1 MSESRARRPLA
12 PRRDEPPVIGS
23 VVTFARDPFALYE
36 DLATY
41 GDVVRFTMANYDMA
55 TVLHPACI
63 EQVLV
68 DDFGSFR
75 KPEATVDMS
84 VLSEGLLL
92 TDGERWR
99 AQRTLL
105 QPLFYRERVES
116 YAETMGEYAARA
128 ADEWV
133 RQDELNVKEAMST
146 YTLRVLGTTL
156 FGVDTDEHRTAVR
169 AGAEAIRERT
179 AENPVTGQL
188 PEWVPTPANRR
199 FRRGVGEFRDA
210 IGDLVDERR
219 RESGGDDLL
228 SLLLDAEYED
238 GTAPSESEIR
248 SQLMTFL
255 FAGHETSALAL
266 TWIVYELGRKPAI
279 ADALRAEVDDVLD
292 GEYATL
298 ADLPDLAY
306 TEQVVREALRRYPP
320 AAAMFRETREDV
332 AIGGYRIP
340 EGTFVTVP
348 QFHVHRDERW
358 WDDPET
364 FDPDRWAGVEDV
376 PGDRPEYAYFPFGGG
391 PRHCI
396 GMRFA
401 LLELRLALATFA
413 KRFTVRHDHDEVSVD
428 LDTTFHPGSAIRARF
443 EPR

>member
-12 PRRDEPPVIGS
+12 PHRDEPPVIGS
-23 VVTFARDPFALYE
+23 AVAFGRDPFAFYE
-36 DLATY
+36 GLAEY
-41 GDVVRFTMANYDMA
+41 GDVVRFSMANYDMA
-55 TVLHPACI
+55 TVLHPAYI
-63 EQVLV
+63 EQVLI

-75 KPEATVDMS
+75 KPKTTVDMS

-99 AQRTLL
+99 AQRTML
-105 QPLFYRERVES
+105 QPMFYRERVAT
-116 YAETMGEYAARA
+116 YARTMGEYAARA

-133 RQDELNVKEAMST
+133 QQDELDVKEAMSA
-146 YTLRVLGTTL
+146 YTLRVLGKTL
-156 FGVDTDEHRTAVR
+156 LGVDTDEHQSAVR
-169 AGAEAIRERT
+169 AGAEVIRERT
-179 AENPVTGQL
+179 AENPVTVQI

-199 FRRGVGEFRDA
+199 FHRGVGAFRDA
-210 IGDLVDERR
+210 IDDLVDKHR

-238 GTAPSESEIR
+238 GTAPSESEIQ

-266 TWIVYELGRKPAI
+266 TWIVYELGRKPAV
-279 ADALRAEVDDVLD
+279 ADALHTEVDSVLD
-292 GEYATL
+292 GEHATL

-320 AAAMFRETREDV
+320 AAVMFRETREDV
-332 AIGGYRIP
+332 AVGGYRIP

-364 FDPDRWAGVEDV
+364 FDPDRWEGVEEV
-376 PGDRPEYAYFPFGGG
+376 PGDRPDYAYFPFGGG

-401 LLELRLALATFA
+401 LLELQLALATFA
-413 KRFTVRHDHDEVSVD
+413 KRFAVHHDHDDVGVD
-428 LDTTFHPGSAIRARF
+428 LGATFHPRSPIRARF

>member
-1 MSESRARRPLA
+1 MSESRARRQLA

-23 VVTFARDPFALYE
+23 AVAFGRDPFAFYE
-36 DLATY
+36 DLAAY
-41 GDVVRFTMANYDMA
+41 GDVVRFSMANYDMA

-75 KPEATVDMS
+75 KPKSMVDMS

-105 QPLFYRERVES
+105 QPMFYRERVAT

-133 RQDELNVKEAMST
+133 RQGELDVKEAMST

-156 FGVDTDEHRTAVR
+156 LGVDTDEHQAAVR

-179 AENPVTGQL
+179 SENPVTVQI

-199 FRRGVGEFRDA
+199 FRRGVDAFRDA
-210 IGDLVDERR
+210 IDDLVDERDG
-219 RESGGDDLL
+219 GGDDLL

-238 GTAPSESEIR
+238 GTAPSESEVR

-266 TWIVYELGRKPAI
+266 TWIVYELGRKPAV
-279 ADALRAEVDDVLD
+279 ADALRAEVDTVVD
-292 GEYATL
+292 GEHATL
-298 ADLPDLAY
+298 ADLPDLTY

-332 AIGGYRIP
+332 AVGGYRIP

-358 WDDPET
+358 WDDPGT

-376 PGDRPEYAYFPFGGG
+376 PGDRPDYSYFPFGGG

-401 LLELRLALATFA
+401 LLELQLALATFA
-413 KRFTVRHDHDEVSVD
+413 KRFAVRHDHDDVGVD
-428 LDTTFHPGSAIRARF
+428 LGATFHPGSPIRARF